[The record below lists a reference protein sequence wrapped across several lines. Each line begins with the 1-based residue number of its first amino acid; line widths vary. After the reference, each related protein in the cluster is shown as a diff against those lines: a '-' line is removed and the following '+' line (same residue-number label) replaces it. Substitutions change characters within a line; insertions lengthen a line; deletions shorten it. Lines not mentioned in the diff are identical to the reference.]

1 VPFDRLFC
9 SLLSRLIQK
18 SVLRFLTTS
27 RVGLGVRG
35 PTLRQLERGENVV
48 LNLLPD
54 EDVETEFVAF
64 DRGAGWNESQRTAWR
79 AAPGLPP

>member
-1 VPFDRLFC
+1 MPFDRLFC

-18 SVLRFLTTS
+18 SVFAISHNES
-27 RVGLGVRG
+27 RVGLGFRG

-48 LNLLPD
+48 LNLRPD

-64 DRGAGWNESQRTAWR
+64 DRAAGWNESRRTA
-79 AAPGLPP
+79 